1 MYIELF
7 SKSKVTINESNLL
20 PFNPSNPWLN
30 DDVRLLNYYFY
41 LRTPKKPPAM
51 PTKKYPLGIAFSG
64 GGAKAAAHCG
74 ALQALK
80 EYGIKPDI
88 VSGTSAGAL
97 VATLHASGFTPKQMV
112 EMFQGMNFFKDIVTP
127 GVPKGGLFESR
138 PLVELIRKN
147 LPYSRLE
154 ELPVPT
160 FLVASDLEHGV
171 PKVFTKGEIAPR
183 VVASCSIPVIFQPMC
198 INGVHYVDGGAF
210 QNLPVSAIRQKCEKV
225 IALSLNHL
233 EEDKYKDNLVSVAYR
248 SFLMMMVSNV
258 AADTAQADLF
268 VELDTYGCTAYDM
281 SKIEE
286 LFFRG
291 YDSTVKVLEENGY
304 PRILEKEEITFPPK
318 RRSKPSGKTVEEAFH
333 HTIEKGVA
341 ALKSIR
347 TTVKKKKE

>member
-1 MYIELF
+1 M
-7 SKSKVTINESNLL
+7 
-20 PFNPSNPWLN
+20 
-30 DDVRLLNYYFY
+30 
-41 LRTPKKPPAM
+41 PA
-51 PTKKYPLGIAFSG
+51 KKYPLGIAFSG

-80 EYGIKPDI
+80 EYGIKPDV

-97 VATLHASGFTPKQMV
+97 VATLFASGFSPKQMI

-281 SKIEE
+281 SRIEE

-291 YDSTVKVLEENGY
+291 YDSTVKVLEENGFS
-304 PRILEKEEITFPPK
+304 RKMEKEEISFPKK
-318 RRSKPSGKTVEEAFH
+318 RHSKVNGKTAEEVFH

-341 ALKSIR
+341 TLKSIR